1 MNIVADPRLDLFSR
15 PPTTAS
21 LSDIQHVSY
30 KPIAAISDQS
40 PIEFTISAG
49 VDSYLSLCESTIT
62 LKLQLLDSAGAH
74 IAAPAAAAAGAAAA
88 AAPPV
93 DPTISPSCNYLHNL
107 FSEVEVYANGTV
119 ISQNSNLYPY
129 RAYFT
134 NLLANGTSSKDC
146 ELITE
151 GWITDNAGEQ
161 GLITG
166 AALLEREKWVK
177 HSKVHYL
184 HGQLKSELFQTN
196 KLLPSGVELR
206 VRCTPNKN
214 NCILIASAGAP
225 IVKILDAVLTV
236 PQYRVDADILASIE
250 QTLTKSNILIPVVKT
265 QMKVF
270 HVPSGLHSKSLDNL
284 YPGQSPGRITLGI
297 TSHSAYSGSYTDD
310 IHKYDNFNITDIH
323 LTINGRKFPSTGFA
337 TNFPGDNFNAAYLST
352 FNALHTYKR
361 NKSHGITREHFKDGM
376 CIFSFDVS
384 ADNSFGEG
392 ALSAR
397 DTNNYG
403 LSITFGGGLGVPIS
417 IIIMAEME
425 SVITVNKH
433 REVAYEQ

>member
-21 LSDIQHVSY
+21 LSDVQHVTY

-49 VDSYLSLCESTIT
+49 VDSFLSLCESTIT
-62 LKLQLLDSAGAH
+62 LKLQLLDATGVV
-74 IAAPAAAAAGAAAA
+74 ITPPAPAAAAAGAAA
-88 AAPPV
+88 PV

-107 FSEVEVYANGTV
+107 FSDVEVFANGTV
-119 ISQNSNLYPY
+119 VSQNSNLYPY

-134 NLLANGTSSKDC
+134 NLLANGTSSKET

-151 GWITDNAGEQ
+151 GWLTDNANEHAVV
-161 GLITG
+161 TG
-166 AALLEREKWVK
+166 TALLEREKWVK

-206 VRCTPNKN
+206 VRCTPNKH
-214 NCILIASAGAP
+214 NCVLFASAGAP
-225 IVKILDAVLTV
+225 MVKILDAILTV

-270 HVPSGLHSKSLDNL
+270 HVPAGLHSKSLDNL
-284 YPGQSPGRITLGI
+284 YPGQSPGRITLGL
-297 TSHSAYSGSYTDD
+297 TTHSAYSGSYAED
-310 IHKYDNFNITDIH
+310 IHKYENFNISEIY
-323 LTINGRKFPSTGFA
+323 LTINGRKFPSTGYQ
-337 TNFPGDNFNAAYLST
+337 TNFPGDNFNSAYLST
-352 FNALHTYKR
+352 FHALHTYKR
-361 NKSHGITREHFKDGM
+361 NKSHGISREQFKDGM

-392 ALSAR
+392 ALSTR
-397 DTNNYG
+397 DSNNYG
-403 LSITFGGGLGVPIS
+403 LSITFGAALGAPVS
-417 IIIMAEME
+417 IIIMAEIE
-425 SVITVNKH
+425 SIITVNKH
-433 REVAYEQ
+433 REVSYEQ